1 MAGEGMTRQ
10 TRLRFHLRSQG
21 ALWYHVQ
28 ASTSHVLIDPQA
40 EARALAPGFVR
51 PIELWRAPRW
61 HRPPSLNTVR
71 GNNKDS
77 PGDAP
82 PAAGDVI
89 NLSSVVDF
97 VSDVSSLR
105 LGALG
110 ALIDAVAAAL
120 DGGPPVVLAAPDA
133 DQGALWIGAV
143 SFFASPQACLRLS
156 FSTHERWD
164 DVLALVATDDNDE
177 GWSCPVLS
185 VVPQSDVDRLTRRD
199 ELPVVVIDPR
209 VEATRCLV
217 AGVEHRRTQLGQLIK
232 VTDWSRLALNL
243 CCEDYTALERCLR
256 ARDKIR
262 PVEAMDLAG
271 SLAAA
276 VPLVDGLRL
285 ASALVTELPLDETER
300 AWQRLRSALDAQ
312 PPHANEIHV
321 AFVGYLR
328 LALADDSWLA
338 RRPPPL
344 PAAAP
349 RPVDPDLPA
358 RLIGP
363 LTTLAHRLTHDLP
376 HDDPVGDVRCGVL
389 MLRSI
394 DFAHRIARL
403 IGGLDL
409 GTVGIGRLAERAA
422 EVLLDGVAG
431 VRVAAVV
438 GPLDGAALARWIFPL
453 LSDAGELPAPVIAL
467 LAGAVDSARLIAS
480 TRADPLV
487 AEPVALQV
495 AVATASGRIAGD
507 PRLRGPA
514 VEYLLHRAART
525 YPDADPGP
533 MVAEAFGQG
542 VGDEPWEASA
552 LLRLV
557 ERAPVRF
564 GAELVPIVV
573 AYLPDWLDDPL
584 SARLAAVLLKRIPF
598 VRAHRAGTTDAQAQL
613 LNLLAATGPGW
624 LQADDGLC
632 RRAAEILMWADQAW
646 AGLEAEVRQLIAP
659 RVTVAA
665 FQVALAAEPAQSTTV
680 LRGRLGVTP
689 VGSRWRSA
697 VEIGLEPALPM
708 LAEVLRLNRYRLAGE
723 LVIVSTRATLEP
735 EQEPTPVDLPRV
747 SMLPVEPVI
756 DWLIAHEDRP
766 ELEEHLVALADQ
778 ERALAGVPTT
788 PGPESGPEPI
798 LEEVLQVALG
808 LRDAA
813 GRPLRS
819 SGLAGLLATPAG
831 PSADDSRTEAEPP
844 SFPARSRW
852 WWWRWIAR

>member
-1 MAGEGMTRQ
+1 
-10 TRLRFHLRSQG
+10 
-21 ALWYHVQ
+21 
-28 ASTSHVLIDPQA
+28 
-40 EARALAPGFVR
+40 
-51 PIELWRAPRW
+51 
-61 HRPPSLNTVR
+61 
-71 GNNKDS
+71 
-77 PGDAP
+77 
-82 PAAGDVI
+82 
-89 NLSSVVDF
+89 
-97 VSDVSSLR
+97 
-105 LGALG
+105 
-110 ALIDAVAAAL
+110 
-120 DGGPPVVLAAPDA
+120 
-133 DQGALWIGAV
+133 
-143 SFFASPQACLRLS
+143 
-156 FSTHERWD
+156 
-164 DVLALVATDDNDE
+164 
-177 GWSCPVLS
+177 
-185 VVPQSDVDRLTRRD
+185 
-199 ELPVVVIDPR
+199 
-209 VEATRCLV
+209 
-217 AGVEHRRTQLGQLIK
+217 
-232 VTDWSRLALNL
+232 
-243 CCEDYTALERCLR
+243 
-256 ARDKIR
+256 
-262 PVEAMDLAG
+262 
-271 SLAAA
+271 
-276 VPLVDGLRL
+276 
-285 ASALVTELPLDETER
+285 
-300 AWQRLRSALDAQ
+300 
-312 PPHANEIHV
+312 
-321 AFVGYLR
+321 
-328 LALADDSWLA
+328 
-338 RRPPPL
+338 
-344 PAAAP
+344 
-349 RPVDPDLPA
+349 
-358 RLIGP
+358 
-363 LTTLAHRLTHDLP
+363 
-376 HDDPVGDVRCGVL
+376 
-389 MLRSI
+389 
-394 DFAHRIARL
+394 
-403 IGGLDL
+403 
-409 GTVGIGRLAERAA
+409 
-422 EVLLDGVAG
+422 

-438 GPLDGAALARWIFPL
+438 GPLDGAALARWILPL

-467 LAGAVDSARLIAS
+467 LADAVDPARLIAS

-507 PRLRGPA
+507 PQLRGPA

-533 MVAEAFGQG
+533 MVAEAFGQV

-564 GAELVPIVV
+564 GADLVPIVV
-573 AYLPDWLDDPL
+573 AQLPDWLDDPL

-598 VRAHRAGTTDAQAQL
+598 VRAHRAGTTQAQAQL

-646 AGLEAEVRQLIAP
+646 AGLEAQVRQLIAP

-697 VEIGLEPALPM
+697 MEIGLEPALPM

-723 LVIVSTRATLEP
+723 LVIVSTRAMLDPIQPNDREQ
-735 EQEPTPVDLPRV
+735 EQEPTPALASAPVDLPRV

-852 WWWRWIAR
+852 WRWRWNTR